1 MATTREPGD
10 LPFKT
15 SCFSGRGAPGKA
27 LLPLQDGSVRLP
39 RTPIEKDPAVCGP
52 MTSDERKDLSET
64 TSDDVDVTIFV
75 CTNCREATDSEARPG
90 IALIEALRVAVEGKS
105 LAVKPV
111 TCLANCDKSPSA
123 AFNHR
128 SGWSYV
134 FGHLSTEN
142 VEDIVTG
149 AMMLAKDERGFL
161 PLRGRPM
168 CLRGKGMTA
177 RIPPFHHHEDM
188 PS

>member
-1 MATTREPGD
+1 
-10 LPFKT
+10 
-15 SCFSGRGAPGKA
+15 
-27 LLPLQDGSVRLP
+27 
-39 RTPIEKDPAVCGP
+39 
-52 MTSDERKDLSET
+52 MTSDERQNNPDVT
-64 TSDDVDVTIFV
+64 TDEVAGEFNVTIFV
-75 CTNCREATDSEARPG
+75 CTNCREASNSEARPG
-90 IALIEALRVAVEGKS
+90 IVLIEALRVATEGKP

-134 FGHLSTEN
+134 FGHLSTDN
-142 VEDIVTG
+142 VDDIVTG
-149 AMMLAKDERGFL
+149 AMMLAEDERGFL

-177 RIPPFHHHEDM
+177 RIPPFHHHEDI

>member
-1 MATTREPGD
+1 
-10 LPFKT
+10 
-15 SCFSGRGAPGKA
+15 
-27 LLPLQDGSVRLP
+27 
-39 RTPIEKDPAVCGP
+39 
-52 MTSDERKDLSET
+52 MTDDARKDENGT
-64 TSDDVDVTIFV
+64 TASGNTDDVDVTIFV
-75 CTNCREATDSEARPG
+75 CTNCREATDSQARPG
-90 IALIEALRVAVEGKS
+90 IGLIEALKLATEGKP

-134 FGHLSTEN
+134 FGYLSTDN
-142 VEDIVTG
+142 VDDIVTG
-149 AMMLAKDERGFL
+149 AMMLAEDERGFL
-161 PLRGRPM
+161 PHRGRPM

>member
-1 MATTREPGD
+1 M
-10 LPFKT
+10 
-15 SCFSGRGAPGKA
+15 
-27 LLPLQDGSVRLP
+27 
-39 RTPIEKDPAVCGP
+39 
-52 MTSDERKDLSET
+52 MSDERKDLP
-64 TSDDVDVTIFV
+64 DDIGVTIFV
-75 CTNCREATDSEARPG
+75 CTNCRDEADPDIRPG
-90 IALIEALRVAVEGKS
+90 LKMIAALKEASAGKP

-111 TCLANCDKSPSA
+111 TCLANCEKSPSA

-134 FGHLSTEN
+134 FGHLTLEN
-142 VEDIVTG
+142 VDDIVAG
-149 AMMLAKDERGFL
+149 AMMLAEDERGFL
-161 PLRGRPM
+161 PLRGRPA

>member
-1 MATTREPGD
+1 
-10 LPFKT
+10 
-15 SCFSGRGAPGKA
+15 
-27 LLPLQDGSVRLP
+27 
-39 RTPIEKDPAVCGP
+39 
-52 MTSDERKDLSET
+52 MTDEARKDENDAT
-64 TSDDVDVTIFV
+64 ADGNAGDVDVTIFV
-75 CTNCREATDSEARPG
+75 CTNCREASDSEARPG
-90 IALIEALRVAVEGKS
+90 IGLIEALKKAAEGKP

-111 TCLANCDKSPSA
+111 TCLANCEKSPSA

-134 FGHLSTEN
+134 FGHLSTDN
-142 VEDIVTG
+142 VDDIVTG
-149 AMMLAKDERGFL
+149 AMMLAADERGFL

>member
-1 MATTREPGD
+1 
-10 LPFKT
+10 
-15 SCFSGRGAPGKA
+15 
-27 LLPLQDGSVRLP
+27 
-39 RTPIEKDPAVCGP
+39 
-52 MTSDERKDLSET
+52 MTSDERQNDPDVT
-64 TSDDVDVTIFV
+64 TDEVAGEFNVTIFV
-75 CTNCREATDSEARPG
+75 CTNCREASNSEARPG
-90 IALIEALRVAVEGKS
+90 IGLIEALRMATEGKP

-134 FGHLSTEN
+134 FGHLSTDN
-142 VEDIVTG
+142 VDDIVTG
-149 AMMLAKDERGFL
+149 AMMLAEDERGFL